1 MRFIRLSTL
10 KTQFPEYRFPL
21 TGTEAETFR
30 SVFYASNIASN
41 QSIPETEQWL
51 LSLQSEEFVLF
62 LDWTEQERNLTAVLE
77 GTDTI
82 RPFQNSTRMTQ
93 HAMFERYR
101 RFVTPFLQ
109 PRLNETLTAC
119 KPEIWQDAL
128 TYLTLLTERE
138 SELTQQIVYDRMRKQ
153 HALAEQLIRK
163 AKTEDE
169 LLHIV
174 RSNLKPDFIAALNLL
189 TSVFYQAKTAWIQ
202 LLRLV
207 AEHPAGTRRLVLYM
221 SKELQQLHLNPDHL
235 KELQKLDKSVKSG
248 EVKVESSTWPLKRI
262 IYLSLGLAALVA
274 LIIFIWL
281 IPTKPTQEMPQEKTA
296 FMDFSVEERKT
307 IDSLLQD
314 LKMQRERL
322 DDNAL
327 DHSDMTYVGEE
338 LIVNIP
344 WKNQAAEQLIND
356 WMERD
361 TINRTPRT
369 EDSKADNRSFPST
382 ELLSD
387 KKGTITAKFQN
398 DTPLSV
404 MIMVFRDR
412 EDEWVY
418 TQYVEKNGVISFK
431 LNPEDNLF
439 VLPGSKVPNHLNAGG
454 LPFEQLDSRFFE
466 NLETAYVVDDN
477 SPHKIKLIWKA
488 LNSYDFYLIDL
499 NSALNKQ

>member
-21 TGTEAETFR
+21 TGTEADTFR
-30 SVFYASNIASN
+30 PVFYASDSAKN

-62 LDWTEQERNLTAVLE
+62 LDWTEQERNLTQVLE
-77 GTDTI
+77 GTETF
-82 RPFQNSTRMTQ
+82 RPFQNNTRVTQ

-101 RFVTPFLQ
+101 KFVTPFLQ
-109 PRLNETLTAC
+109 PRLNELLSDC

-138 SELTQQIVYDRMRKQ
+138 SELTQQIVYDRMREQ

-169 LLHIV
+169 LLNLV
-174 RSNLKPDFIAALNLL
+174 RNNLKPELIAALNLF
-189 TSVFYQAKTAWIQ
+189 TPAFYQAKTAWIQ

-207 AEHPAGTRRLVLYM
+207 AEHSAATRRLVLYM

-235 KELQKLDKSVKSG
+235 KELQELDKSVKSG
-248 EVKVESSTWPLKRI
+248 EVKVESTSWPLKRI

-281 IPTKPTQEMPQEKTA
+281 IPAKPVEETPQEKTA
-296 FMDFSVEERKT
+296 FMDFSVGERKT
-307 IDSLLQD
+307 IDSLLQEIR
-314 LKMQRERL
+314 MQREHP

-327 DHSDMTYVGEE
+327 DRSDMTYVGEE
-338 LIVNIP
+338 LVVNIP
-344 WKNQAAEQLIND
+344 WKNQAAERLIND

-369 EDSKADNRSFPST
+369 EDSKADDRSFPST

-387 KKGTITAKFQN
+387 KKGTITARFQN

-418 TQYVEKNGVISFK
+418 TQYVEKNGIISFQ

-488 LNSYDFYLIDL
+488 LNSYDFYLIDI
-499 NSALNKQ
+499 NRALNKQ